1 MWHPHINTGHQS
13 MPDVH
18 SHSIGAAFGSL
29 AFHTLNAP
37 RLAEPTFLVQINE
50 LDLYH
55 PPSISW
61 GHEDWFYVDVD
72 IDGRVQTTSVVG
84 KHELPWK
91 EAFNFDARLS
101 SVITLRVFAERK
113 LHKDSYV
120 GSIQGSLE
128 TFLGSSGKA
137 VLHDLSPPHSHDDH
151 HASRKTKISF
161 SVKRVGEAV
170 EPSFPSVN
178 GGHSAKE
185 TKLPISEH
193 RQSKEYLRKDEGAEP
208 HVPATK
214 QPEAALCDKALQA
227 RRSAREVVTPFAAI
241 VALFP
246 NDNQI
251 QQILNSANT
260 FSPLLDKID
269 IFLTLTDAIGDIH
282 PYVKMAAV
290 VLTSVIKVFTS
301 HIALKN
307 NIKNLVE
314 TMADAHS
321 FLSESDPLARINSHL
336 PIIRALSAQTV
347 ECSYFLQGIVK
358 GGVGCIMSQQL
369 WMTNIQRKFD
379 EYTQKF
385 QQLRAALQERVVIS
399 TAVNVLRV
407 YDEVQ
412 GISAQISLDNMHYAE
427 DVHYTNVDECDSLE
441 PDQRQLSDDIS
452 RWINGDSTE
461 RIFYLCGPAACGK
474 TTVAREV
481 ARLFDGLQRL
491 GSSYFVRQ
499 PHQLPHDR
507 YHSYHKDPRD
517 PSCIFR
523 NISRD
528 IADHNPHFK
537 QAVGEKVKKRAI
549 QSSNHIRTQFLELIL
564 EPAKQISWCG
574 PVLIVIDSLD
584 ICKEHRARK
593 DLLNMLAT
601 KAAELPPNFRI
612 LVTSRPE
619 ADIVRALKDRPHVM
633 MKILEDATLP
643 DNDSGISFSPVSAC
657 RGRSPSPTGDSI
669 SESDLEERGDLME
682 YDEVYRS
689 YEFSREQDIYPYDG
703 DTSPPPPYTHEDAIP
718 RDRSPTPSFG
728 TREQT
733 DVAFHQTGSPLRRG
747 HALHLHDAKN
757 GLKSVRTKA
766 YMAVHGHHVDG
777 DVQDRDHPD
786 ELSEAE
792 YLEKGTDGCTWKSSA
807 RAATLCRVKC
817 DRVAVADN
825 PNRQYC
831 RPVRPPHRSRLIVA
845 HEAIHL

>member
-1 MWHPHINTGHQS
+1 

-170 EPSFPSVN
+170 EPSFPS
-178 GGHSAKE
+178 

-193 RQSKEYLRKDEGAEP
+193 RQSKEYSRKDEGAEP

-214 QPEAALCDKALQA
+214 QPEAILCDKALQA
-227 RRSAREVVTPFAAI
+227 RRS
-241 VALFP
+241 
-246 NDNQI
+246 
-251 QQILNSANT
+251 
-260 FSPLLDKID
+260 
-269 IFLTLTDAIGDIH
+269 IH

-290 VLTSVIKVFTS
+290 VLTSVFTS

-336 PIIRALSAQTV
+336 QIIRALSAQTV

-358 GGVGCIMSQQL
+358 RRWCIMSQQL

-385 QQLRAALQERVVIS
+385 QQLRACSAG
-399 TAVNVLRV
+399 TFNVLRV

-461 RIFYLCGPAACGK
+461 RYLLSLRASCMRK
-474 TTVAREV
+474 NYL

-499 PHQLPHDR
+499 PHE
-507 YHSYHKDPRD
+507 
-517 PSCIFR
+517 
-523 NISRD
+523 
-528 IADHNPHFK
+528 DHNPHFK

-612 LVTSRPE
+612 LVTSQDVHP
-619 ADIVRALKDRPHVM
+619 P
-633 MKILEDATLP
+633 LP
-643 DNDSGISFSPVSAC
+643 
-657 RGRSPSPTGDSI
+657 GDSI

-682 YDEVYRS
+682 YD
-689 YEFSREQDIYPYDG
+689 EQDIYPYDG

-728 TREQT
+728 AREQT

-807 RAATLCRVKC
+807 RAATLCRVKS